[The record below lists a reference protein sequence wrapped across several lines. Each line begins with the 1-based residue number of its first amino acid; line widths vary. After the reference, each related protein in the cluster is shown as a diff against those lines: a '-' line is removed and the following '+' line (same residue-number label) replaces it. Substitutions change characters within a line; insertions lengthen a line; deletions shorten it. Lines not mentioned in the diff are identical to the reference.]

1 MYQEEVG
8 EKDDSRRGQHIGKH
22 VWKVNSYICIE
33 LKCHKKILT
42 LKTIFTLCSFSLSQH
57 VCLSRK
63 KNKKKEK
70 TISLTDSLAGDVGTG
85 GGNTHVSQPDICA
98 DKTDNLERNV
108 SITWHSNDGSVYRAP
123 PTHHPIL
130 PTAPQAA

>member
-1 MYQEEVG
+1 MFASAE
-8 EKDDSRRGQHIGKH
+8 
-22 VWKVNSYICIE
+22 
-33 LKCHKKILT
+33 
-42 LKTIFTLCSFSLSQH
+42 
-57 VCLSRK
+57 K
-63 KNKKKEK
+63 KNKKKGK
-70 TISLTDSLAGDVGTG
+70 TISLTYSLAGDVGTG

>member
-42 LKTIFTLCSFSLSQH
+42 LKTILTLCSFSLFQH
-57 VCLSRK
+57 VCFSRK
-63 KNKKKEK
+63 KNKKKGK